1 MRQTSNLPNS
11 LIFGAVTDIGV
22 ASSRPGT
29 QRLDSTP
36 VLIFS
41 AEADIS
47 SFPTEPSQG
56 KIPIGPSSSWQ
67 KRTFRI
73 NVSQLDLLNDKRISI
88 TSKSAQEVNRK
99 QVQGS
104 TVIVEGRVKVSLLLV
119 VERAQAIV

>member
-1 MRQTSNLPNS
+1 LFDFRNYETKERSSKQSH
-11 LIFGAVTDIGV
+11 FGAVTDIGV

-56 KIPIGPSSSWQ
+56 QIPIGPSSSWQ

-73 NVSQLDLLNDKRISI
+73 DVSQLGLLNDKKDLNYESI
-88 TSKSAQEVNRK
+88 AQEANRK
-99 QVQGS
+99 H
-104 TVIVEGRVKVSLLLV
+104 LV
-119 VERAQAIV
+119 LVAVVVF